1 LQIDRNRPQS
11 LRFQGRT
18 GRRHPRPGVPW
29 LWLSRPPSAVSGLS
43 SSRRPSQPLQGS
55 CKLLQADATT
65 IATARHSRRQDA
77 HHTGRQAWY
86 SDESPW
92 AADRHHGAFSSH
104 EPAVETREQAGY
116 GVMTE
121 TRAHPYCVVR
131 TGPWFDR
138 QRIAQATL
146 LLPDG
151 QPSCPKAEYIHKG
164 KFAKVGETWHLSTRL

>member
-1 LQIDRNRPQS
+1 VRSSEKSRGSRWGLQIDRNRPQS

-55 CKLLQADATT
+55 C
-65 IATARHSRRQDA
+65 
-77 HHTGRQAWY
+77 TGRQAWY